1 MEFPVT
7 VNTQEAFD
15 ALIKGRLE
23 RARQQ
28 WESEGGIA
36 EARDAARE
44 ASSRAEAA
52 EARARQKLAVR
63 DARSILKD
71 MGVTERSRQ
80 ERILRLADLGG
91 VTFDDEG
98 EPNEKDLR
106 RSLKAVHAD
115 LPEVFG
121 EDVSVLER
129 AADAS
134 QGSVDTGSNPWSTP
148 ISSEEQIE
156 AMSSEQINSNWDRI
170 SAFLRGQR

>member
-1 MEFPVT
+1 MEFPLT
-7 VNTQEAFD
+7 LNSQEEFD
-15 ALIKGRLE
+15 ELVKGRLE

-28 WESEGGIA
+28 WEGEAGIA
-36 EARDAARE
+36 QARDAARE

-52 EARARQKLAVR
+52 EARARHKLAVR

-80 ERILRLADLGG
+80 ERILRLADWDN
-91 VTFDDEG
+91 VSFDDEG
-98 EPNEKDLR
+98 EPNEKHLR
-106 RSLKAVHAD
+106 TAIKAVHAD

-121 EDVSVLER
+121 EDVSVLEG

-134 QGSVDTGSNPWSTP
+134 QGSDGSGTAPSIT
-148 ISSEEQIE
+148 SEEQIE

-170 SAFLRGQR
+170 SAFLRGER

>member
-1 MEFPVT
+1 MDFPLEVNSQEEFDELV
-7 VNTQEAFD
+7 
-15 ALIKGRLE
+15 KGRLE

-28 WESEGGIA
+28 WEGEAGIA
-36 EARDAARE
+36 QARDEARE

-63 DARSILKD
+63 DARAILKD
-71 MGVTERSRQ
+71 MGVTERPRQ
-80 ERILRLADLGG
+80 ERILRLAEFDKVGY
-91 VTFDDEG
+91 DDEG

-106 RSLKAVHAD
+106 RAIKSVHAD

-121 EDVSVLER
+121 EDASVLEG

-134 QGSVDTGSNPWSTP
+134 QGSTTSGTAVSIT
-148 ISSEEQIE
+148 SEEQIE

-170 SAFLRGQR
+170 SAFLRGER